1 MITETR
7 LQELIDQKAT
17 IYEVKHNKV
26 KSIELKWKVE
36 IGYKSQY
43 IVVYPSTKF
52 LIRCYCNRLFETQ
65 EEAEWHNEFG
75 NITRTE
81 TLELPTWEEF
91 HGKTYYNKHYGIIF
105 QGKASGCTYQ
115 MQEELTP
122 ENIIIY
128 DADCQD
134 IVFSKPPTK
143 ENYTLA
149 CRKCKELFLGENDE
163 KV

>member
-26 KSIELKWKVE
+26 KSIELKGKVE

-52 LIRCYCNRLFETQ
+52 LIRCYCNRLFETE
-65 EEAEWHNEFG
+65 EEANWNLEFG

-81 TLELPTWEEF
+81 RLELPSWEKV
-91 HGKTYYNKHYGIIF
+91 HKQDKTGISFKSKNGYKI
-105 QGKASGCTYQ
+105 GMLIYKDYDSKYVINVSGEDFRVYCA
-115 MQEELTP
+115 EL
-122 ENIIIY
+122 
-128 DADCQD
+128 
-134 IVFSKPPTK
+134 TK
-143 ENYTLA
+143 ENYYEA
-149 CRKCKELFLGENDE
+149 CRKCKELFLKGE
-163 KV
+163 

>member
-65 EEAEWHNEFG
+65 EEAEWHKEFG

-81 TLELPTWEEF
+81 TLELPNWEELKNKKEHYISF
-91 HGKTYYNKHYGIIF
+91 STKKWTKCWLAIDMPYRNDFGKILITYADSEKNYHI
-105 QGKASGCTYQ
+105 
-115 MQEELTP
+115 L
-122 ENIIIY
+122 Y
-128 DADCQD
+128 D
-134 IVFSKPPTK
+134 KRLTK
-143 ENYTLA
+143 ENYILA
-149 CRKCKELFLGENDE
+149 CRKCKELFLGC
-163 KV
+163 